1 MLAHFPSFSEPSVRQ
16 FLSPQGEG
24 SYIEPMIGWLIRI
37 GLFLGTAAL
46 GVVLGLALTSAP
58 PVRLTLD
65 GRTYEVTPGSSADL
79 AQLLAIRA
87 ARLARTETSVLTPE
101 TTFDVPTSALGLR
114 PDLARARAELD
125 RLVRATDD
133 QHDALPTRWL
143 SRRLLHRAPEVR
155 ASLPLR
161 FDEQAARQ
169 TLQQL
174 ASVVDRP
181 AEDALLLIDEHR
193 VSPSRFGARLSVD
206 ASLVRLTHFD
216 PTTAA
221 AFTPVVDLIAPAVT
235 EEDLLPVDIT
245 RVLATYET
253 SFAGK
258 AGPRAVNIR
267 QAAKLLDGAVI
278 LPGETLSFNARV
290 GNRIHGRGF
299 VDAPVIVNDEME
311 QDVGGGV
318 CQVATTLHAAAV
330 YGNLVMVNRRSHSR
344 PSGYA
349 PIGLDATVIDG
360 KVDLLIRNPYD
371 EPILVHTSFPSRFKV
386 KVELLGRAPNV
397 RVEHAAVVTHTE
409 PFGRRI
415 WFKSELSPGFFESKQ
430 NGSQGMDVTSVLR
443 ITQAD
448 GSVERRTY
456 FSKYYPVPEVF
467 HAGPGTAV
475 STLPPMPEGAQGLT
489 VDGQDAGPGATLPNA
504 GDESVPSLEDADG
517 LAREAPA
524 RG

>member
-1 MLAHFPSFSEPSVRQ
+1 MT
-16 FLSPQGEG
+16 
-24 SYIEPMIGWLIRI
+24 GWLIRI
-37 GLFLGTAAL
+37 GLFLGTTLL
-46 GVVLGLALTSAP
+46 GVALGLALTTTP
-58 PVRLTLD
+58 PVTLVLD
-65 GRTYEVTPGSSADL
+65 GRIYEVTPGDRARL
-79 AQLLAIRA
+79 TEIVQIRA
-87 ARLARTETSVLTPE
+87 ARLATTEVAVTTPE
-101 TTFDVPTSALGLR
+101 GAFEVSAPALGLSLDLTLSR
-114 PDLARARAELD
+114 ATLARQL
-125 RLVRATDD
+125 RATHD
-133 QHDALPTRWL
+133 QADARPLAWL
-143 SRRLLHRAPEVR
+143 SRRLGGPAPQSRAE
-155 ASLPLR
+155 LGLR
-161 FDEQAARQ
+161 FDETTARATLTRLAA
-169 TLQQL
+169 L
-174 ASVVDRP
+174 VDRP

-193 VSPSRFGARLSVD
+193 VSPSRFGAELSVG
-206 ASLVRLTHFD
+206 ASLVRLAHFE
-216 PTTAA
+216 PRTQLT
-221 AFTPVVDLIAPAVT
+221 FEPAIDVIEPLVT
-235 EEDLLPVDIT
+235 EDDLLPVDIT
-245 RVLATYET
+245 RVLSTYET

-299 VDAPVIVNDEME
+299 VDAPVIVNDELE

-386 KVELLGRAPNV
+386 KVELLGRSPSV
-397 RVEHAAVVTHTE
+397 RVEHAAIVTHTE

-415 WFKSELSPGFFESKQ
+415 WFKQNLAAGSFESKQ
-430 NGSQGMDVTSVLR
+430 DGSQGMDVTSVLR
-443 ITQAD
+443 ITSPD
-448 GSVERRTY
+448 GTVERRTY

-467 HAGPGTAV
+467 HAGPGTAA
-475 STLPPMPEGAQGLT
+475 SHLPPMPEGAQGLT
-489 VDGQDAGPGATLPNA
+489 IDGQEMATGAQGEGVQN
-504 GDESVPSLEDADG
+504 ESVPSLDDADG
-517 LAREAPA
+517 LSREAPA